1 MKLFKSV
8 LTLSLLIV
16 LTNACI
22 NKDHFNFD
30 NINDSSWNPK
40 LAIPLLK
47 ANVGVYNLF
56 GATDS
61 NAVHIDES
69 SKVVSLFY
77 QGKTVSLK
85 MDDLINLQDISTPDA
100 LVGYSTPSPIGIPL
114 DTSLNKI
121 ESINL
126 STGQMTIKTTTQGIA
141 DQLTFTFLDIKDKN
155 DQDLTIQVMEG
166 QTETSTLIDHSII
179 PDNGTIR
186 FSISSASTGTCN
198 AQISMTGLDFKSV
211 TGDFDIGTQRLPADS
226 FELYLFQNIAAKGSI
241 SVNNPILSIKAKNS
255 IGIALE
261 PLFDRVEA
269 RNPASKDA
277 TKLLIRRGS
286 NVNDIEAGTRTGGT
300 VESEIR
306 LDNSNSNLRDFISLS
321 PKFLNYE
328 LGFKA
333 ANSSSGS
340 QTIFKNSSCELE
352 MNIELPLEGSVSAFE
367 VLDTIEMQI
376 TNDLTLIKEFLIKT
390 YTNNGF
396 PLDTKIT
403 ILLMDENRQL
413 MRKEDGSVMILLDKV
428 FTAAAPVDE
437 NGLVTE
443 SVVISSDHKLL
454 DSEVLASLPLAKFG
468 QMRASMKTT
477 GGGNTVVKIRS
488 DYNLEVKVG
497 VKITGN
503 VNLTEKK

>member
-1 MKLFKSV
+1 MKLFKLE

-22 NKDHFNFD
+22 NKDHFNFG
-30 NINDSSWNPK
+30 NVNDSSWNPK

-61 NAVHIDES
+61 NAVRINETN
-69 SKVVSLFY
+69 KVVSLFY
-77 QGKTVSLK
+77 QGKTISLK
-85 MDDLINLQDISTPDA
+85 MDNLINLKDISTPDA
-100 LVGYSTPSPIGIPL
+100 LVGYSTPVPIGMPL
-114 DTSLNKI
+114 DASLSKI

-126 STGQMTIKTTTQGIA
+126 STGQMTIKTTIQGIV
-141 DQLTFTFLDIKDKN
+141 DRLTFTFLDIKDEN
-155 DQDLTIQVMEG
+155 DRALTIRLMEG
-166 QTETSTLIDHSII
+166 QTATSSLIDHSII

-186 FSISSASTGTCN
+186 FSISSTSTGTCN
-198 AQISMTGLDFKSV
+198 AQISMSDLDFKSI
-211 TGDFDIGTQRLPADS
+211 TGDFNIETQRLPLDS

-255 IGIALE
+255 IGVALE

-269 RNPASKDA
+269 RNPASGDIS
-277 TKLLIRRGS
+277 KLLLRNTSSI
-286 NVNDIEAGTRTGGT
+286 NDIKAGTKTGGI

-306 LDNSNSNLRDFISLS
+306 LDNTNSNLSDFISLS

-328 LGFKA
+328 LGFKVS
-333 ANSSSGS
+333 NSSSGPK
-340 QTIFKNSSCELE
+340 TIFKKSSCELE

-376 TNDLTLIKEFLIKT
+376 TNDLSLIKEFLIKT
-390 YTNNGF
+390 YTKNGF

-413 MRKEDGSVMILLDKV
+413 MRKENDSVMVLLDKI

-443 SVVISSDHKLL
+443 SMIISSDHKLL
-454 DSEVLASLPLAKFG
+454 DAEVLASLPLAKYG
-468 QMRASMKTT
+468 QMRASMRTT
-477 GGGNTVVKIRS
+477 NGGNDVVKIRS
-488 DYNLEVKVG
+488 DYKLEVKVG

-503 VNLTEKK
+503 VHLTEKK